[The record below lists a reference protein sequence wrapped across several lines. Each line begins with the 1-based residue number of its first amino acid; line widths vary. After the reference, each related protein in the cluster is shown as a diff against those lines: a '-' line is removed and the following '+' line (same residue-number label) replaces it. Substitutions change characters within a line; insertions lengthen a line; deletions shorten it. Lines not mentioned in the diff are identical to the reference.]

1 MAWLSNMPERRHF
14 IHNCQAVVAIEF
26 ALLLPLLL
34 TIFFGAFVLAR
45 GSYAVR
51 KVDLVAHNLA
61 DLTARKADCNGDA
74 MRTCLSATDV
84 QDIFNAGA
92 VLMSPLP
99 IGSLEMTISEIGVLQ
114 GAQGRKVETS
124 WSITRNGQ
132 MRACGVAPVVPGG
145 FIAAT
150 APLGAIII
158 ADVAYKF
165 SPGFNY
171 EMFAWNKPL
180 TWTFTRS
187 HYAIARNLISAAP
200 GSDLPNGHIRN
211 QSGEGVNCK
220 QDPP

>member
-74 MRTCLSATDV
+74 MRTCLSAADV

-132 MRACGVAPVVPGG
+132 MRAC
-145 FIAAT
+145 
-150 APLGAIII
+150 
-158 ADVAYKF
+158 
-165 SPGFNY
+165 
-171 EMFAWNKPL
+171 
-180 TWTFTRS
+180 
-187 HYAIARNLISAAP
+187 
-200 GSDLPNGHIRN
+200 
-211 QSGEGVNCK
+211 
-220 QDPP
+220 